1 MGKPF
6 RKPRPS
12 PPHWHWWDSDGCWW
26 CQNRNNC
33 NQCKTLKRVQAEQQ
47 AKQKRK
53 EKQHLHEL
61 REDLL
66 L

>member
-26 CQNRNNC
+26 CKNRNNC
-33 NQCKTLKRVQAEQQ
+33 NQCKTLKRVRAEQQ

-61 REDLL
+61 RKDLL